1 MNVSLTGRQIE
12 LTEAI
17 KDYINASL
25 SSMEKYSLDIISA
38 SVVVSK
44 QERNRGVSLEYTINV
59 AGKNTI
65 IIKQR
70 DDDLYA
76 AADLATDRAQ
86 KALRRLNDKLN
97 DHHNEGINEAKKE
110 SSNTNVINTSEGS
123 EDEIVPHDLD
133 IHKPREAGDVLEEL
147 KESNKQ
153 FEIFNDNEGK
163 TRVLYKR
170 SDGRFG
176 LY

>member
-12 LTEAI
+12 LTEPI

-25 SSMEKYSLDIISA
+25 LSMEKYNLDIISA
-38 SVVVSK
+38 SVVVAK

-86 KALRRLNDKLN
+86 KAMRRLNDKLN
-97 DHHNEGINEAKKE
+97 DHHNESINEAKKE
-110 SSNTNVINTSEGS
+110 SSNTNVINASERF

-133 IHKPREAGDVLEEL
+133 IHKPRETGEVLEEL

-153 FEIFNDNEGK
+153 FEIFNDMDGK

-170 SDGRFG
+170 SDGRYG

>member
-1 MNVSLTGRQIE
+1 H
-12 LTEAI
+12 
-17 KDYINASL
+17 
-25 SSMEKYSLDIISA
+25 
-38 SVVVSK
+38 
-44 QERNRGVSLEYTINV
+44 GVSVEYLINI
-59 AGKNTI
+59 AAKNTI
-65 IIKQR
+65 IIKQH

-76 AADLATDRAQ
+76 AADLATSRAQ

-97 DHHNEGINEAKKE
+97 DHHTEGINEAKIE
-110 SSNTNVINTSEGS
+110 SSNTNLNPALEGQ
-123 EDEIVPHDLD
+123 EDEIVPHDITL
-133 IHKPREAGDVLEEL
+133 HKPREAGDVLEDL

>member
-1 MNVSLTGRQIE
+1 MGMSILKIE
-12 LTEAI
+12 AALEC
-17 KDYINASL
+17 
-25 SSMEKYSLDIISA
+25 EPLD
-38 SVVVSK
+38 
-44 QERNRGVSLEYTINV
+44 LEN
-59 AGKNTI
+59 
-65 IIKQR
+65 
-70 DDDLYA
+70 
-76 AADLATDRAQ
+76 AADLATGRAE
-86 KALRRLNDKLN
+86 KAIRQLNDNLN

-110 SSNTNVINTSEGS
+110 SSNTNVANAPEAL

-133 IHKPREAGDVLEEL
+133 IHKPRETGDVLEEL

-153 FEIFNDNEGK
+153 FEIFNDKEGK

>member
-1 MNVSLTGRQIE
+1 MNIAITGRKIE
-12 LTEAI
+12 LTDSI
-17 KDYINASL
+17 KEYLNASL
-25 SSMEKYSLDIISA
+25 ASMEKYNLDIISA

-44 QERNRGVSLEYTINV
+44 QERHRGVSLEYTLNI
-59 AGKNTI
+59 AGSNTI
-65 IIKQR
+65 VIKQK

-86 KALRRLNDKLN
+86 KALRRLNDKVN
-97 DHHNEGINEAKKE
+97 DHRNESLNEAKNEANSADLSDVKE
-110 SSNTNVINTSEGS
+110 GV
-123 EDEIVPHDLD
+123 EDEIVPLELDLY
-133 IHKPREAGDVLEEL
+133 KPREVADVLEEL

-153 FEIFNDNEGK
+153 FEIFLDISGK

-170 SDGRFG
+170 SDGKFG